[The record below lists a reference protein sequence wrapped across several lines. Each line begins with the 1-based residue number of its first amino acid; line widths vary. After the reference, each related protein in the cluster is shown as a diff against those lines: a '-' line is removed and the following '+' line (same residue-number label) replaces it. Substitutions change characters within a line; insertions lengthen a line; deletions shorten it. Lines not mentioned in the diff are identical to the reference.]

1 LADLG
6 VTVEFTFVSMMPFT
20 RAKTS
25 TPKETIEAIREIGP
39 ERCISTDFGA
49 DATPPP
55 PEGLR
60 MFIATLLNHGMAPE
74 DVDHMAR
81 RNPTQLAA
89 LS

>member
-1 LADLG
+1 
-6 VTVEFTFVSMMPFT
+6 MMPFT

-25 TPKETIEAIREIGP
+25 TPKETIRQYGEIGP
-39 ERCISTDFGA
+39 ERCIISTEFGA
-49 DATPPP
+49 YATPPP